1 MQKSKGFDK
10 EDPLFDE
17 CVAVVLEWAE
27 KLLGRPF
34 ESVRQLVEYMIVNS
48 YVDAKSKAALTIRA
62 DMEGHSIPQIHTG
75 PPFYSAAPS
84 LFGSRTSLYYGVPE
98 SPGPASPNQIRSKMQ
113 EKVKSKRRSVSLV
126 CVQLNTSIFMINIT

>member
-17 CVAVVLEWAE
+17 CVTVVLEWAE

-62 DMEGHSIPQIHTG
+62 DMEGHPIPQIRSGTQ
-75 PPFYSAAPS
+75 FFSTAAAPS
-84 LFGSRTSLYYGVPE
+84 PFSSRTSLNNTVPE
-98 SPGPASPNQIRSKMQ
+98 SPGAASPNQTRSKTQ
-113 EKVKSKRRSVSLV
+113 EKVKSKRRSASLV
-126 CVQLNTSIFMINIT
+126 CF